1 MAQYIVN
8 PDKFVKIS
16 ETSGYV
22 YVSQGSGVEICTVNP
37 VAGTGVVVLKSDN
50 SAFPI
55 HADNIYIRAL
65 REKTYVN
72 CVATKPDSGGGS
84 ETDFATDQEVDEMLD
99 EVFGDDTAEAGAS
112 EGESS
117 GDGPEL

>member
-8 PDKFVKIS
+8 PDKFVQIK
-16 ETSGYV
+16 ETSGYI
-22 YVSQGSGVEICTVNP
+22 YVKEGSGIEICTNNP

-55 HADNIYIRAL
+55 SADTIFVRAL

-72 CVATKPDSGGGS
+72 CVATKPESGGGGGGDV
-84 ETDFATDQEVDEMLD
+84 DFATDTEVDEMLD
-99 EVFGDDTAEAGAS
+99 EVFGDN
-112 EGESS
+112 
-117 GDGPEL
+117 

>member
-8 PDKFVKIS
+8 PDKFVQIK
-16 ETSGYV
+16 ETSGYI
-22 YVSQGSGVEICTVNP
+22 YVKEGSGIEICTNNP

-55 HADNIYIRAL
+55 SADTIFIRAL

-72 CVATKPDSGGGS
+72 CVATKLESGGGGG
-84 ETDFATDQEVDEMLD
+84 TDIT
-99 EVFGDDTAEAGAS
+99 EA
-112 EGESS
+112 
-117 GDGPEL
+117 DITPEDIAGLF

>member
-8 PDKFVKIS
+8 PDKFVQIK
-16 ETSGYV
+16 ETSGYI
-22 YVSQGSGVEICTVNP
+22 YVKEGSGVEICTNANP

-55 HADNIYIRAL
+55 SADTIFVRAL

-72 CVATKPDSGGGS
+72 CVATKPESGGGGGGDV
-84 ETDFATDQEVDEMLD
+84 DFATDTEVDEMLD
-99 EVFGDDTAEAGAS
+99 EVFGND
-112 EGESS
+112 
-117 GDGPEL
+117 